1 MGMTAAMPSVSAMPT
16 LPLGHTRPVEKAAY
30 TQGAGYEVLA
40 VGRGAAIGAG
50 TEWSPRGSVNAGPIA
65 GTATATVVAK
75 ATYASDSLEAGYI
88 VDWIKRNSPAY
99 APALQTGE
107 LAISHSYQSAG
118 SLKLA
123 GAAGPPVP
131 LPARGVEGEVI
142 SISNTLPSGAS
153 ESWTYRWSSGAWKL
167 IKYSFDACQG
177 PASIG
182 AKGSDTAIAA
192 KGPCID

>member
-1 MGMTAAMPSVSAMPT
+1 MKFSLLGVALPLVIALGGVSAASVS
-16 LPLGHTRPVEKAAY
+16 
-30 TQGAGYEVLA
+30 
-40 VGRGAAIGAG
+40 
-50 TEWSPRGSVNAGPIA
+50 AGPIA
-65 GTATATVVAK
+65 GTTSATVVAK
-75 ATYASDSLEAGYI
+75 ARYASDSLEAGYI

-99 APALQTGE
+99 APALQPGE
-107 LAISHSYQSAG
+107 LTIAHTYQPAG
-118 SLKLA
+118 NLKPA

-177 PASIG
+177 PAGIS
-182 AKGSDTAIAA
+182 AKGANTEIAA

>member
-1 MGMTAAMPSVSAMPT
+1 MKFSPLGAALPWVLALAGIPAASVS
-16 LPLGHTRPVEKAAY
+16 
-30 TQGAGYEVLA
+30 
-40 VGRGAAIGAG
+40 
-50 TEWSPRGSVNAGPIA
+50 AGPIA
-65 GTATATVVAK
+65 GTTSAIVVAK
-75 ATYASDSLEAGYI
+75 ARYASDSLEAGYI

-107 LAISHSYQSAG
+107 LTLTHTYPPAG
-118 SLKLA
+118 NLKPA
-123 GAAGPPVP
+123 AAAGPPVP

-153 ESWTYRWSSGAWKL
+153 ESWTYRWTSGAWKL

>member
-1 MGMTAAMPSVSAMPT
+1 MKFSLLGAA
-16 LPLGHTRPVEKAAY
+16 LPL
-30 TQGAGYEVLA
+30 VLA
-40 VGRGAAIGAG
+40 LSGVPG
-50 TEWSPRGSVNAGPIA
+50 GSVNAGPIA

-118 SLKLA
+118 SLKPA

-153 ESWTYRWSSGAWKL
+153 ESWTYRWSSGSWKL

-177 PASIG
+177 PAGIG
-182 AKGSDTAIAA
+182 AKVSGTETAA

>member
-1 MGMTAAMPSVSAMPT
+1 MKFSLLGVALPLVIALGGVSAASVS
-16 LPLGHTRPVEKAAY
+16 
-30 TQGAGYEVLA
+30 
-40 VGRGAAIGAG
+40 
-50 TEWSPRGSVNAGPIA
+50 AGPIA
-65 GTATATVVAK
+65 GTTSATVVAK
-75 ATYASDSLEAGYI
+75 ARYASDSLEAGYI

-107 LAISHSYQSAG
+107 LTISHTYQPAG
-118 SLKLA
+118 NLKPA

-177 PASIG
+177 PAGIS
-182 AKGSDTAIAA
+182 AKGANTDIAA